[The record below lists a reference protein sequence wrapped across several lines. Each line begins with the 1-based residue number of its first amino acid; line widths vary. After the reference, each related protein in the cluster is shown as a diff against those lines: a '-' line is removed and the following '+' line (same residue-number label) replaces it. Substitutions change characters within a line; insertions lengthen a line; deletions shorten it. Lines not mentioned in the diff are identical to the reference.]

1 MINKFGSSKFNKS
14 PFAMSY
20 GTSSKKSSV
29 GTSSPLALMNSSI
42 NKGFNSVGKKS
53 TSALVRDTLTTVKK
67 QTTNYTPKA
76 SSFSIKIPANVT
88 SNTKPK
94 KTVIKV
100 KQQKQAPVVN
110 KPSVTKPKNTGQQT
124 PSAYVKTVT
133 PKTTNQIKTSTPQS
147 SSPAA
152 ASLQPM
158 GMSMGMGGGTN
169 PRLATFGDKGF
180 EDVMIT
186 IPPIQNN
193 KGNTVKS
200 KPTTQAAI
208 GTAIT
213 ESIARQNQ
221 LDYSNIRPM
230 GEILGTVSDRIAK
243 EQIYNQGLSAA
254 EQINSRGVIE
264 NQIAQSMQNGVDNS
278 FSIRDRDLA
287 LAGEEL
293 RTPSGNRITSGVTKF
308 DQGQQTIQVIPIV
321 KPVGNKV
328 VTVRVVTNP
337 GNCEVLVNG
346 QTQGYAKL
354 TPSVLTFSH
363 KEILNNGK
371 SITVRRTG
379 YTSDESYRIVG
390 RIDEKVTIV
399 EKQVLDDT
407 FDDFIDPSFMT
418 GGLKPLEDRRFTQTF
433 GLLGQGSEANTGMTN
448 MLRQNQQAQN
458 QRKRYKTVKE
468 EIRTQ
473 KFVYDFIFY
482 KNGKVVPTLDIEGLF
497 QIATFNLTKEIVVV
511 DDDVSDDDTTKD
523 DGPPPKKVPE
533 LLVLT
538 KAGDNLDGTQLTQ
551 FYSAV
556 VNGNDVRRIN
566 SHTFKGKAGS
576 AFDIVIKSKDP
587 SNVKISYF
595 EILKGRIVDEDAKGF
610 ERVNAEELTLDVT
623 EPTTLLINF
632 EKVVPILVPS
642 VTISPTSFRYNIAA
656 PQKLNLGYD
665 SKNTDKVTF
674 KLNKTNKSSTDESG
688 VFTISNSM
696 FTSGVGQ
703 YVGYVCPYNDGYGDG
718 EAAKF
723 IINVVNEVEVKTPDI
738 VNINYPE
745 ILKGADFKG
754 YDVDF
759 TVAYQSVNTNFV
771 KIYVGDKSKPY
782 GQFSPTQSVD
792 FNVQRIIKLL
802 GTKIKEDDTEL
813 KFNILLQPHN
823 TSTSK
828 EVVGKLESIQIT
840 FVKSD
845 IDLPREDVVDQLCDA
860 FEMDL
865 NLFDD
870 ETSKYLTHLAHF
882 GDGKNK
888 LISNWET
895 DDVTFRNFK
904 YDELRDKFL
913 PEYTDGGF
921 NSLVLK
927 MYEPLGKEIQPN
939 QELWISKII
948 TQPIIDEISIVD
960 DSEEYCVPLK
970 GPNFGVNDCGSPADT
985 GFELIDELVGSGSES
1000 SAKLIDTFVSSSG
1013 INTQKL
1019 NIEYVSSSFDFIET
1033 EYGYSVDGTVREEYR
1048 FDNFVHFGSA
1058 EERARNYF
1066 YKLSLLETYKNGIA
1080 TIESGSGSST
1090 GSLSLLRE
1098 KQSLQK
1104 KINDVK
1110 ANFDGFEHFL
1120 TDSTS
1125 SLAFPKESD
1134 GVSLQSTGSGD
1145 SIAWYNTLLVSSSA
1159 YDKDNV
1165 DYLSNN
1171 IPQYIKNDEE
1181 QTDYIMFLDM
1191 IGHHFDI
1198 LWTYITAL
1206 KKNIKVEEKQ
1216 RIGISDDMLK
1226 HILKNYSWIPH
1237 SSQST
1242 KRLWEYVLGY
1252 RDSKQTSK
1260 LVKSGK
1266 EYENTIWRRILN
1278 NLPYLLKHK
1287 GTRRGLSAVLSTYG
1301 IPSSLLTIMEFGGP
1315 RQDSTQTSTFTF
1327 DDRTSAVQLSNDTDD
1342 SKVLVDWKLENGVS
1356 SSHAVEVRFKTSNQH
1371 TQSLIT
1377 NEPYWNV
1384 KLEHQFGSIGRLNF
1398 SSSFGEVVTTSGSL
1412 FNDEFTQFVINV
1424 NHHSSSENGTSE
1436 SIELVAM
1443 QDFQSR
1449 IRMQFSSS
1457 TDFTSSINEFFSG
1470 SQLSV
1475 GDGFTG
1481 SLDEFRIWSSSLS
1494 SSVIADHTLF
1504 PEKINGN
1511 HISSSTEDL
1520 MLRLDFEKPKNLDS
1534 NPSIPNVAPDTGS
1547 NGLIRYSTSAT
1558 GSGFSDN
1565 STYPFHYDVYD
1576 RQVTAKVPSMGFG
1589 PADKFRFES
1598 ASLVQNLSY
1607 RQRAT
1612 KKAFDTAPLDSNQL
1626 GIFLSPT
1633 KELNLDIIKSL
1644 PDFSIDDYIGH
1655 AGDQYK
1661 DDYPDLLNL
1670 RKYVFGR
1677 YNLNIYEYIN
1687 IIKYIDKSLFETIK
1701 QMIPARVK
1709 VMDGLLIEPHFL
1721 ERNKERRREPVA
1733 ELMESKEGK
1742 EDVSRGSVIALSS
1755 SVEHKEVKLDLSDV
1769 VEFIETIPSYEAEIS
1784 ESKIDEV
1791 NANFNNFIGNITDTE
1806 INAISSSRLDYESI
1820 ISDGAASQSLISE
1833 LEFSNSDIIG
1843 IDPDGIT
1850 SAGFGIGPATN
1861 GFIVRTTR
1869 DNFNNYKKEKLRVW
1883 IVKKEKRFKQKVQ
1896 LNPLDSSLGTI
1907 VSESGLKT
1915 KTIVSFTSPS
1925 GSLTG
1930 SLGNIDTD
1938 GTVVQVTAL
1947 NGYLPTHQ
1955 KNTTFLPAGM
1965 ENLYFK
1971 GCKQTQATTLDG
1983 TPPIEVFT
1991 TNPNTLKVSDSGR
2004 GSGEPILEIE

>member
-1 MINKFGSSKFNKS
+1 MAHRRKRRGKFGRPTNTRPPSRSRRGRSSTGKKKTSAAIRSRLNTIRTKTAPVTPTAS
-14 PFAMSY
+14 PFAVKKRAFTRRRTRVVRPAPPKPTPRRAPSPPPPKPRVVRRITPPPPKVIKSRPAPFRPSIPNNIPLRPKGIVGRRDRGFSDVIKSIPPPRPTPRVSAPVSIPRAVTDAAEYLAAMRERGARMGAQIELQPVNLNQRR
-20 GTSSKKSSV
+20 GTLQS
-29 GTSSPLALMNSSI
+29 GPRRAGERGG
-42 NKGFNSVGKKS
+42 GF
-53 TSALVRDTLTTVKK
+53 VRDD
-67 QTTNYTPKA
+67 
-76 SSFSIKIPANVT
+76 SFN
-88 SNTKPK
+88 
-94 KTVIKV
+94 
-100 KQQKQAPVVN
+100 
-110 KPSVTKPKNTGQQT
+110 
-124 PSAYVKTVT
+124 
-133 PKTTNQIKTSTPQS
+133 
-147 SSPAA
+147 
-152 ASLQPM
+152 
-158 GMSMGMGGGTN
+158 
-169 PRLATFGDKGF
+169 R
-180 EDVMIT
+180 
-186 IPPIQNN
+186 
-193 KGNTVKS
+193 
-200 KPTTQAAI
+200 
-208 GTAIT
+208 
-213 ESIARQNQ
+213 
-221 LDYSNIRPM
+221 
-230 GEILGTVSDRIAK
+230 
-243 EQIYNQGLSAA
+243 
-254 EQINSRGVIE
+254 
-264 NQIAQSMQNGVDNS
+264 
-278 FSIRDRDLA
+278 RDRDLV
-287 LAGEEL
+287 LAGNADRDGVL
-293 RTPSGNRITSGVTKF
+293 GGGNIPGGPAPRVDLPKPIPTPPIKPAIGRNLTVSVTSS
-308 DQGQQTIQVIPIV
+308 PS
-321 KPVGNKV
+321 NA
-328 VTVRVVTNP
+328 
-337 GNCEVLVNG
+337 EVLVNG
-346 QTQGYAKL
+346 SPAGVKL
-354 TPSVLTFSH
+354 TPT
-363 KEILNNGK
+363 ILSYTDKQLIGTTK
-371 SITVRRTG
+371 TVTVRKTG
-379 YTSDESYRIVG
+379 YGSNESYSISG
-390 RIDEKVTIV
+390 RVKEEVKIIEEKV
-399 EKQVLDDT
+399 LD
-407 FDDFIDPSFMT
+407 FDEPDFIEPSFITAGLRPLRQGRFT
-418 GGLKPLEDRRFTQTF
+418 GGPREGDIDGIRSFSPTFEEEMRRPKVIT
-433 GLLGQGSEANTGMTN
+433 
-448 MLRQNQQAQN
+448 
-458 QRKRYKTVKE
+458 RKK

-473 KFVYDFIFY
+473 VFLFNVVHRVD
-482 KNGKVVPTLDIEGLF
+482 GKIVGSKSDLSISNLF
-497 QIATFNLTKEIVVV
+497 QTIHFDLKKAKV
-511 DDDVSDDDTTKD
+511 DDIIVDDIVDDDDTTVD
-523 DGPPPKKVPE
+523 DGPPAKKVPE

-538 KAGDNLDGTQLTQ
+538 PDGDNPDGTELTQ
-551 FYSAV
+551 HYSAV
-556 VNGNDVRRIN
+556 INGRDVRRIN
-566 SHTFKGKAGS
+566 SNTFKGKAGEPFS
-576 AFDIVIKSKDP
+576 VTLRATDVSNYKIKFF
-587 SNVKISYF
+587 N
-595 EILKGRIVDEDAKGF
+595 ILKGSIVDENAKGF
-610 ERVNAEELTLDVT
+610 EKVPAQELSINVDGPVT
-623 EPTTLLINF
+623 VLIF
-632 EKVVPILVPS
+632 LEKVRPILVPS
-642 VTISPTSFRYNIAA
+642 VTISPTTFRYNIAE
-656 PQKLNLGYD
+656 PISLSLGYD
-665 SKNTDKVTF
+665 SENCDSVEL
-674 KLNKTNKSSTDESG
+674 KLNKTTLKQTDEDG
-688 VFTISNSM
+688 VFLISNKM
-696 FTSGVGQ
+696 FNAGVGQ
-703 YVGYVCPYNDGYGDG
+703 YIGYVCPFNKSYGQG
-718 EAAKF
+718 TPQKF
-723 IINVVNEVEVKTPDI
+723 IINVVNEVAVKTPDI
-738 VNINYPE
+738 VNISYPE
-745 ILKGADFKG
+745 RLKGADFKG

-759 TVAYQSVNTNFV
+759 SVSYQSVNTNFV
-771 KIYVGDKSKPY
+771 NIFIGDKSKPY
-782 GQFSPTQSVD
+782 GKFSPTQSVD

-802 GTKIKEDDTEL
+802 GTKIKEDDDEF
-813 KFNILLQPHN
+813 KFTILLQPHN

-845 IDLPREDVVDQLCDA
+845 IDLPREDIVNQLCDA
-860 FEMDL
+860 FDLNL

-882 GDGKNK
+882 GEGKNK
-888 LISNWET
+888 LIANWEK

-913 PEYTDGGF
+913 PEYVDGGF
-921 NSLVLK
+921 NALVLK

-939 QELWISKII
+939 QELFISKII

-985 GFELIDELVGSGSES
+985 GFEIIDELVASGSQS

-1013 INTQKL
+1013 VDTKKL

-1033 EYGYSVDGTVREEYR
+1033 EYGYSVDGTVSEAYR

-1066 YKLSLLETYKNGIA
+1066 YKVSLLETYKNGIA
-1080 TIESGSGSST
+1080 TIESSSGDAT
-1090 GSLSLLRE
+1090 TSLSLLRE
-1098 KQSLQK
+1098 KESLQK

-1145 SIAWYNTLLVSSSA
+1145 SVAWYNTLLVSSSA

-1165 DYLSNN
+1165 DYLANN
-1171 IPQYIKNDEE
+1171 IPQYIQNDDE
-1181 QTDYIMFLDM
+1181 QTDFILFLDM

-1198 LWTYITAL
+1198 LWTYVTAL

-1216 RIGISDDMLK
+1216 RIGLSDDMLK

-1242 KRLWEYVLGY
+1242 KRLWEYVLGF
-1252 RDSKQTSK
+1252 RDSKKTSK

-1315 RQDSTQTSTFTF
+1315 RQQETQTTTFTF
-1327 DDRTSAVQLSNDTDD
+1327 DDRTSAVQMPNDTDN
-1342 SKVLVDWKLENGVS
+1342 SKILVDWKLENGVS
-1356 SSHAVEVRFKTSNQH
+1356 SSHAVEVRFRTSNQH

-1384 KLEHQFGSIGRLNF
+1384 KLEHQFGNIGRLNF

-1424 NHHSSSENGTSE
+1424 NHHSASENGTSE

-1850 SAGFGIGPATN
+1850 NAGFGIGPATN

-1883 IVKKEKRFKQKVQ
+1883 VVKKEKRFKQKVQ

>member
-1 MINKFGSSKFNKS
+1 MGLFRRRGKKRRRGKFGRPTNTRPPARSFK
-14 PFAMSY
+14 
-20 GTSSKKSSV
+20 GR
-29 GTSSPLALMNSSI
+29 NSR
-42 NKGFNSVGKKS
+42 GKKK
-53 TSALVRDTLTTVKK
+53 TSAQTRSRLTTIRTK
-67 QTTNYTPKA
+67 TAPITPKA
-76 SSFSIKIPANVT
+76 SPFAVKKRAFVRRSRTTKPAPPKRTPRRAPSPPAPRRRAVKRITPPTPKVIKSRPTRYVPKSTTQIVPRAISRGVKGDRGFNDVVHSFPPPRRTPSVQTSKPRIPIRTPSPFAGGRTLDVFGDQSLTTFYDRPTQAGPRRAGELGGGVFTRDDRNERIGFDTSSLQVPRGDRAEPRPRPPVKPLSGKVLTVNVT
-88 SNTKPK
+88 SN
-94 KTVIKV
+94 
-100 KQQKQAPVVN
+100 
-110 KPSVTKPKNTGQQT
+110 PSN
-124 PSAYVKTVT
+124 A
-133 PKTTNQIKTSTPQS
+133 
-147 SSPAA
+147 
-152 ASLQPM
+152 
-158 GMSMGMGGGTN
+158 
-169 PRLATFGDKGF
+169 
-180 EDVMIT
+180 
-186 IPPIQNN
+186 
-193 KGNTVKS
+193 
-200 KPTTQAAI
+200 
-208 GTAIT
+208 
-213 ESIARQNQ
+213 
-221 LDYSNIRPM
+221 
-230 GEILGTVSDRIAK
+230 
-243 EQIYNQGLSAA
+243 
-254 EQINSRGVIE
+254 
-264 NQIAQSMQNGVDNS
+264 
-278 FSIRDRDLA
+278 
-287 LAGEEL
+287 
-293 RTPSGNRITSGVTKF
+293 
-308 DQGQQTIQVIPIV
+308 
-321 KPVGNKV
+321 
-328 VTVRVVTNP
+328 
-337 GNCEVLVNG
+337 EVLVNG
-346 QTQGYAKL
+346 KPAGVKL
-354 TPSVLTFSH
+354 TPTILSFTD
-363 KEILNNGK
+363 KELIGTTK
-371 SITVRRTG
+371 TATVRKTG
-379 YTSDESYRIVG
+379 YSSNESYSVTG
-390 RIDEKVTIV
+390 RVKEEVNIV
-399 EKQVLDDT
+399 ERRVLDDS
-407 FDDFIDPSFMT
+407 FDDFVEPSFMV
-418 GGLKPLEDRRFTQTF
+418 GGLKPFEDRRFDFAGGRF
-433 GLLGQGSEANTGMTN
+433 GQARERDTGMTQLIN
-448 MLRQNQQAQN
+448 MQRQAQKN
-458 QRKRYKTVKE
+458 RNKPRYKTIKE
-468 EIRTQ
+468 EVRKQI
-473 KFVYDFIFY
+473 FVFDVIHRVDGKI
-482 KNGKVVPTLDIEGLF
+482 KNKQNDLSFTDLF
-497 QIATFNLTKEIVVV
+497 QTINFDLQKNKLGDDVV
-511 DDDVSDDDTTKD
+511 DDVDDDDTTID
-523 DGPPPKKVPE
+523 DGVPTKAVPE
-533 LLVLT
+533 LLVLGGFDT
-538 KAGDNLDGTQLTQ
+538 PDSDVTGDTLDDL
-551 FYSAV
+551 YSAV
-556 VNGNDVRRIN
+556 INGNDVRRLN
-566 SHTFKGKAGS
+566 YNTFKGRKGEPFSITLRAK
-576 AFDIVIKSKDP
+576 DTSKYR
-587 SNVKISYF
+587 IRYF
-595 EILKGRIVDEDAKGF
+595 QVLKGSITDELTKGF
-610 ERVNAEELTLDVT
+610 EKVSAQELNLDVSKPVT
-623 EPTTLLINF
+623 VFIDF
-632 EKVVPILVPS
+632 EKVTPISVPS
-642 VTISPTSFRYNIAA
+642 VTISPTTFRYNIAS
-656 PQKLNLGYD
+656 PISLSLGYD
-665 SKNTDKVTF
+665 SENCDYVEM
-674 KLNKTNKSSTDESG
+674 KLNKTTLKETDEDGAFLIGSK
-688 VFTISNSM
+688 M
-696 FTSGVGQ
+696 FNSGVGQ
-703 YVGYVCPYNDGYGDG
+703 YVGYVCPYNKGYGQG
-718 EAAKF
+718 TPQKF
-723 IINVVNEVEVKTPDI
+723 IINVVNEVAVKTPDI
-738 VNINYPE
+738 VNISYPE
-745 ILKGADFKG
+745 RLKGADFKG

-759 TVAYQSVNTNFV
+759 SVSYQSVNTNFV

-782 GQFSPTQSVD
+782 GQFSPIQSVD

-802 GTKIKEDDTEL
+802 GTKIKEDDDEL
-813 KFNILLQPHN
+813 KFTILLQPHN
-823 TSTSK
+823 TSTKK

-845 IDLPREDVVDQLCDA
+845 IDLPREDIVDQLCDA
-860 FEMDL
+860 FEMDV

-888 LISNWET
+888 LIANWEK

-913 PEYTDGGF
+913 PEYVDGGF

-927 MYEPLGKEIQPN
+927 MYEPLGKEVQPN
-939 QELWISKII
+939 QELFISKII

-985 GFELIDELVGSGSES
+985 GFEIIDELVASGSES
-1000 SAKLIDTFVSSSG
+1000 SAKLIDTFVSASG
-1013 INTQKL
+1013 VDTKKL
-1019 NIEYVSSSFDFIET
+1019 NVEYVSSSFDFIET
-1033 EYGYSVDGTVREEYR
+1033 EYGYSVDGTVSEAYR

-1066 YKLSLLETYKNGIA
+1066 YKVSLLETYKNGIA
-1080 TIESGSGSST
+1080 TIESSSGDAT
-1090 GSLSLLRE
+1090 TSLSLLRE
-1098 KQSLQK
+1098 KESLQK

-1145 SIAWYNTLLVSSSA
+1145 SVAWYNTLLVSSSA
-1159 YDKDNV
+1159 YDRDNV
-1165 DYLSNN
+1165 DYLPNN
-1171 IPQYIKNDEE
+1171 IPQYIKNDDE
-1181 QTDYIMFLDM
+1181 QTDFILFLDM

-1198 LWTYITAL
+1198 LWTYVTAL

-1242 KRLWEYVLGY
+1242 KRLWEYVLGF
-1252 RDSKQTSK
+1252 RDSKKTSK

-1315 RQDSTQTSTFTF
+1315 RQQETQTTTFTF
-1327 DDRTSAVQLSNDTDD
+1327 DDRTSAVQMPNDTDN
-1342 SKVLVDWKLENGVS
+1342 SKILVDWKLENGVS
-1356 SSHAVEVRFKTSNQH
+1356 SSHAVEVRFRTSNQH

-1384 KLEHQFGSIGRLNF
+1384 KLEHQFGNIGRLNF

-1547 NGLIRYSTSAT
+1547 NGTIRYASSAT

-1565 STYPFHYDVYD
+1565 PTYPFHYDVYD

-1607 RQRAT
+1607 KQRAT

-1626 GIFLSPT
+1626 GIFLSPS
-1633 KELNLDIIKSL
+1633 KELNMDIIKSL

-1742 EDVSRGSVIALSS
+1742 EDVSRGSVIAVTS
-1755 SVEHKEVKLDLSDV
+1755 SVEHKEVNLDLSDV
-1769 VEFIETIPSYEAEIS
+1769 VELTETLPSYEAEVS
-1784 ESKIDEV
+1784 ESRIDEI
-1791 NANFNNFIGNITDTE
+1791 NANFNNFDGIITDTQLNE
-1806 INAISSSRLDYESI
+1806 ISSSRLDYEALI
-1820 ISDGAASQSLISE
+1820 TDGATSQSLISE
-1833 LEFSNSDIIG
+1833 LEFNNSEIIG
-1843 IDPDGIT
+1843 FDSDSIT
-1850 SAGFGIGPATN
+1850 EAGFGIGPATN
-1861 GFIVRTTR
+1861 GFVVRTTR

-1883 IVKKEKRFKQKVQ
+1883 VVKKEKRFKQKVQ

-1907 VSESGLKT
+1907 VSESGLRT

-1930 SLGNIDTD
+1930 SLGNVDTD
-1938 GTVVQVTAL
+1938 GTVTQVTAL

-1955 KNTTFLPAGM
+1955 KNTSYLTTGM

-1983 TPPIEVFT
+1983 TPPVEVFT